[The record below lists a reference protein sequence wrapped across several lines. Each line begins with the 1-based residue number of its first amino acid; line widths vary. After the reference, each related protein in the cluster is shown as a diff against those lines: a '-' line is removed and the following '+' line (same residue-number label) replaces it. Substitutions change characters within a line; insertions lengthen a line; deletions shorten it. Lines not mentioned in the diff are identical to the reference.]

1 MEDMHWTHRTMITPI
16 SLAEPARRAC
26 MAVTGSASEGL
37 FRTLLCS
44 EGATE
49 PTHAISSGLIAGD
62 FASILPCVE
71 YTITEE
77 GTEVAIESEGNIAI
91 LLMKLADA
99 EFNISIEELQI
110 MLEHVYVSKE
120 DGLDA
125 MKRLSLSFFAPEELS
140 ESTEYPE
147 PVEKI

>member
-1 MEDMHWTHRTMITPI
+1 MNNL
-16 SLAEPARRAC
+16 SLALPYPEGGASAPPAIFSGYI
-26 MAVTGSASEGL
+26 TGE
-37 FRTLLCS
+37 F
-44 EGATE
+44 AT
-49 PTHAISSGLIAGD
+49 
-62 FASILPCVE
+62 ILPCVE

-110 MLEHVYVSKE
+110 MLERVYVSKE

-125 MKRLSLSFFAPEELS
+125 MKRLNLSFFAPEELS

-147 PVEKI
+147 PLEEI

>member
-1 MEDMHWTHRTMITPI
+1 MEDMRWTHRTMIIPI
-16 SLAEPARRAC
+16 ALAEPARAAC
-26 MAVTGSASEGL
+26 MALTGSASEGL
-37 FRTLLCS
+37 FTRPMYS
-44 EGATE
+44 EGNPE

-125 MKRLSLSFFAPEELS
+125 IKRLNLSFFAPEE
-140 ESTEYPE
+140 STESNDFI
-147 PVEKI
+147 V